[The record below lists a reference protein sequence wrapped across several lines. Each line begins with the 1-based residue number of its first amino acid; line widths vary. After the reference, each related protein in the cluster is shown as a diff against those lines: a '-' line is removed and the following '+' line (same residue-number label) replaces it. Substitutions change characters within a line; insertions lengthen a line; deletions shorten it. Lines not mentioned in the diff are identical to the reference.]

1 MDKAKR
7 LWSRDILSLWRV
19 DMDYGD
25 PSFHIFIE
33 STQVLLTFNG
43 GWAIAALTFLRKCY
57 QI

>member
-1 MDKAKR
+1 MSTTKQ
-7 LWSRDILSLWRV
+7 LWNRGMLSLWRV

-33 STQVLLTFNG
+33 SHQVLFTFDG
-43 GWAIAALTFLRKCY
+43 GWAITALTFLRKCY